1 MDGVSFYCCQAMGMD
16 RTNQGIVWTVVVAAG
31 AGRRFGGA
39 KQFCELAGV
48 AVLDRA
54 VLGAAK
60 HSTGVVVVVPPAK
73 VGECSE
79 RFAALTKKVGAGDKV
94 EWRVAG
100 GGETRSAS
108 VRRGLSIVAPDAE
121 VVLVHDA
128 ARPLASDALF
138 VAVIEAIVAGADAA
152 VPVLEVTDTVRFR
165 SGDAIDRAEL
175 VALQTPQAF
184 RAELLRR
191 VHEGCPEATDDV
203 SLVFDVGGNVEF
215 VVGERRNLKLT
226 TPDDFVLAELL
237 FADGSGS

>member
-1 MDGVSFYCCQAMGMD
+1 MEV
-16 RTNQGIVWTVVVAAG
+16 
-31 AGRRFGGA
+31 
-39 KQFCELAGV
+39 
-48 AVLDRA
+48 
-54 VLGAAK
+54 
-60 HSTGVVVVVPPAK
+60 
-73 VGECSE
+73 
-79 RFAALTKKVGAGDKV
+79 
-94 EWRVAG
+94 
-100 GGETRSAS
+100 ETRSAS